1 MSDATAVPDLTRASV
16 PGLLQWRAD
25 ITPDSILLRC
35 GDTQRTAAQMLE
47 RVAVAGG
54 LLRRHGVERGDRV
67 ALMASN
73 RVELLDLILG
83 CAWIGAVA
91 VPINTA
97 ARGEQLHHILTN
109 SQAELLVLEHP
120 FLAQVEALPST
131 AELRQIWLLDE
142 DEVVS
147 VLPVPVDLIP
157 DDGRAVEPV
166 AVGPG
171 HPAVILYTSGTTG
184 VSKGVVCPH
193 AQFYWWGRNVTAQ
206 LGITS
211 DDVLHTC
218 LPLFHTNALNAFS
231 QALVSGAQYVIGPRF
246 SASRFWSDV
255 TASGATCTYLLG
267 AMISILASRPP
278 GEHDRAHR
286 VTAALA
292 PATPAGLLRE
302 FEERFGVVLID
313 GYGSTETNAV
323 ISASRTEQRPGF
335 VGLLQEGFSAR
346 VVDENGLDVPPGTPG
361 ELLLRSEQP
370 FAFASGYHRMHEATV
385 AAWQDLWFHTGDRMV
400 IEADGWI
407 RFVDRI
413 KDVIRRRGENIS
425 SVEVESVLAQHPG
438 VRDVAVYAVDSEL
451 GEDEVMAAVV
461 PVEGQKI
468 DFAELVSFCEPRLAY
483 YAIPRFVALCPELPL
498 TENGKV
504 RKTVLREWG
513 ADRADWDREAAGV
526 VLRRDQPTTV
536 RSEGACT

>member
-1 MSDATAVPDLTRASV
+1 MSDVDVPDLSRASI
-16 PGLLQWRAD
+16 PGLLQWRAEV
-25 ITPDSILLRC
+25 TPDSVLLRC
-35 GDTQRTAAQMLE
+35 GDTRRTAAQMFE

-54 LLRRHGVERGDRV
+54 LLRRHGVEPGDRV

-109 SQAELLVLEHP
+109 SRAELLVLEHA
-120 FLAQVEALPST
+120 FLEQVEVLPST
-131 AELRQIWLLDE
+131 AALRQIWLLDE
-142 DEVVS
+142 HAVVS
-147 VLPVPVDLIP
+147 VLPVPVDPLP
-157 DDGRAVEPV
+157 DDGRAVAP
-166 AVGPG
+166 APVGPG

-193 AQFYWWGRNVTAQ
+193 AQFYWWGRNVAAQ
-206 LGITS
+206 LGITAA
-211 DDVLHTC
+211 DVLHTC

-267 AMISILASRPP
+267 AMISILAGRPP
-278 GEHDRAHR
+278 GDHDRAHR
-286 VTAALA
+286 VTAALS

-302 FEERFGVVLID
+302 FEERFGVVLVD

-323 ISASRTEQRPGF
+323 ISASRAEQRPGYA
-335 VGLLQEGFSAR
+335 GRLQEGFSAR
-346 VVDENGLDVPPGTPG
+346 VVDENGFDVAPGTPG

-370 FAFASGYHRMHEATV
+370 FAFASGYHRMDEATV

-425 SVEVESVLAQHPG
+425 SVEVETVLAQHPG
-438 VRDVAVYAVDSEL
+438 VHDVAVYAVDSEL

-461 PVEGQKI
+461 PVE
-468 DFAELVSFCEPRLAY
+468 DHELDVAELLSFCEPRLAY

-504 RKTVLREWG
+504 RKAVLREWG
-513 ADRADWDREAAGV
+513 AARADWDREAAGAGAG
-526 VLRRDQPTTV
+526 RGQPHPA
-536 RSEGACT
+536 RS